1 MVLRQMV
8 VDAVVFEGRSI
19 REVARS
25 FGVSKS
31 WVYELVR
38 RYREGGE
45 RALEERSK
53 AHHTNPRQMSAATEE
68 ELLRL
73 RKELLDLGADHGAAT
88 LQWHLAQR
96 EDTTPSVSA
105 IYRMLKRRGF
115 ITPEPR
121 KRPKGSY
128 IRFEASLPNE
138 CWQSDMTH
146 WHLDSGAEVEILT
159 FLDDYS
165 RLVLACEV
173 FPTVKASN
181 VRATFKNACAYWG
194 IPASVLTDNG
204 AIFNAGSR
212 KGRTG
217 FESDLLD
224 LGVLYKHSRPY
235 HPQTCGKV
243 ERWHATLKGFL
254 EKHPCDTIEDLQL
267 VLLKIVRYYNEERPH
282 RARGSVTP
290 RHAYAK
296 RDKALAGT
304 LINEPHL
311 RIRYDTLDSRGK
323 VTLRYLGDFR
333 HIYVGYAHRGERV
346 RLYVID
352 AHVRVV
358 SEDGELLS
366 ELEIDPT
373 KRYQKMSTPSSD

>member
-8 VDAVVFEGRSI
+8 VDAIVLEGRSI
-19 REVARS
+19 REAARS

-38 RYREGGE
+38 RYREGGAS
-45 RALEERSK
+45 ALEERSK
-53 AHHTNPRQMSAATEE
+53 AHHTNPRQMSGAIEE
-68 ELLRL
+68 ELVRL

-96 EDTTPSVSA
+96 HDTTPSVSA

-121 KRPKGSY
+121 KRPKASF
-128 IRFEASLPNE
+128 IRFEAALPNE

-146 WHLDSGAEVEILT
+146 WQLRDGTDVEILT

-173 FPTVKASN
+173 FPTVKASH
-181 VRATFKNACAYWG
+181 VRSTFQNACQHWG

-235 HPQTCGKV
+235 HPAV
-243 ERWHATLKGFL
+243 
-254 EKHPCDTIEDLQL
+254 
-267 VLLKIVRYYNEERPH
+267 
-282 RARGSVTP
+282 S
-290 RHAYAK
+290 
-296 RDKALAGT
+296 
-304 LINEPHL
+304 
-311 RIRYDTLDSRGK
+311 
-323 VTLRYLGDFR
+323 
-333 HIYVGYAHRGERV
+333 RGERN
-346 RLYVID
+346 IS
-352 AHVRVV
+352 V
-358 SEDGELLS
+358 S
-366 ELEIDPT
+366 
-373 KRYQKMSTPSSD
+373 